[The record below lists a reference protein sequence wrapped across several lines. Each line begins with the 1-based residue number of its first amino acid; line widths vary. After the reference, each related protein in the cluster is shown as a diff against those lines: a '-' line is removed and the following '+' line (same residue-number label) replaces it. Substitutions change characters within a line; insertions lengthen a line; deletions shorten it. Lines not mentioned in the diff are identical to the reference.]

1 MKPVT
6 AIRLP
11 SQEADMF
18 PFDMLARYAQRR
30 RDARRRR
37 RMEELL
43 DALDPEIR
51 RDIGWRRKRRR
62 RPPYAWGMPDS

>member
-1 MKPVT
+1 
-6 AIRLP
+6 
-11 SQEADMF
+11 MF
-18 PFDMLARYAQRR
+18 PFDMIARYTQRR